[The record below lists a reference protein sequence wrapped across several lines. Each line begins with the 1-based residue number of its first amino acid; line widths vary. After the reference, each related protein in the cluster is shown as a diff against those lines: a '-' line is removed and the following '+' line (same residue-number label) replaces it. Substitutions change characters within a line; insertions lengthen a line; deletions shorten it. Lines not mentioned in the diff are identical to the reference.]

1 MPFRNE
7 VFCPLVV
14 PRALN
19 VPCSPPDV
27 PPTSGRL
34 MTRPGTFASSR
45 PQMSRPPGVPWM
57 IASLRF
63 TFTLALVVSIVGDD
77 PATVIVSATE
87 ATFNCRS
94 SGVV

>member
-1 MPFRNE
+1 
-7 VFCPLVV
+7 
-14 PRALN
+14 
-19 VPCSPPDV
+19 
-27 PPTSGRL
+27 
-34 MTRPGTFASSR
+34 
-45 PQMSRPPGVPWM
+45 MSRPPGVPWM

-63 TFTLALVVSIVGDD
+63 TFTFALVVSIVGDD